1 MSPCILRFGKTA
13 LVVTKCVPVKAL
25 SHPHFQIRWHVRQE
39 LIICKSISVEQCVAG
54 GLCLLFFLFFPSVLD
69 VSLNSRC
76 NHWQLS
82 SHWSLRICDT
92 SNTHA
97 KQTLMVPSLRVT
109 ATVHVCLC
117 FSLLSPV
124 EIQQVLSD
132 NVVLGFSNTGSMKS
146 QSSTISFRL

>member
-1 MSPCILRFGKTA
+1 MRASEGLITSTFSDQMACKVGAYYLQVNLSGIVCRWWFVSPF
-13 LVVTKCVPVKAL
+13 L
-25 SHPHFQIRWHVRQE
+25 S
-39 LIICKSISVEQCVAG
+39 
-54 GLCLLFFLFFPSVLD
+54 FFPSVLD

-124 EIQQVLSD
+124 EI
-132 NVVLGFSNTGSMKS
+132 
-146 QSSTISFRL
+146 